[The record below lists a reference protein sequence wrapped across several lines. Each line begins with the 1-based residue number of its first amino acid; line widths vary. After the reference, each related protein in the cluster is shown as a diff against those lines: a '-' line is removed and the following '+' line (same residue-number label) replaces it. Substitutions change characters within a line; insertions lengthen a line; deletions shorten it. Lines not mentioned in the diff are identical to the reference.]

1 MEMQTNTETSMQDE
15 LPFYRPQGNEMAL
28 FERAW
33 RNQLPVLIK
42 GPTGCGKT
50 RFVQHMAARLG
61 RPLYTVA
68 CHDDLTAADLV
79 GRHLIG
85 EQGTYW
91 CDGPLTRAVREG
103 AICYLDEVVEAR
115 KDTTVVL
122 HPLTDDR
129 RILPLERTGET
140 LQAPPGFML
149 VVSYNPGYQNL
160 LKGMKPSTR
169 QRFLAMS
176 FDFPKPELELE
187 ILLGETAVDGE
198 HGRRLLE
205 RLQQGTQGREGL
217 EQEDGKQ
224 GCRQS
229 QGEPQPGRSD
239 VRQRRHQ
246 TNPISGPCGRR
257 AAEIQIRRSGQPAAT
272 LRSARCLARP
282 VFRH

>member
-1 MEMQTNTETSMQDE
+1 
-15 LPFYRPQGNEMAL
+15 
-28 FERAW
+28 
-33 RNQLPVLIK
+33 
-42 GPTGCGKT
+42 
-50 RFVQHMAARLG
+50 MAARLG

-85 EQGTYW
+85 DHGTYW

-140 LQAPPGFML
+140 LRAPPEFML

-176 FDFPKPELELE
+176 FDFPEPALEREVLIGESGIDATHAEQLVRLAGALRALKDHDLE
-187 ILLGETAVDGE
+187 EAAST
-198 HGRRLLE
+198 RLL
-205 RLQQGTQGREGL
+205 
-217 EQEDGKQ
+217 
-224 GCRQS
+224 
-229 QGEPQPGRSD
+229 
-239 VRQRRHQ
+239 VY
-246 TNPISGPCGRR
+246 
-257 AAEIQIRRSGQPAAT
+257 AAT
-272 LRSARCLARP
+272 LIKGGFDVREACRAALVEPLSDDDETLGALMEVIDASLG
-282 VFRH
+282 